1 MRLCNLSPYSCE
13 LTEQCK
19 DMDRHNLPVQ
29 GRNSSNVDLFSA
41 TVLNISTVAEL
52 EMKEQESSWG

>member
-1 MRLCNLSPYSCE
+1 MRLCNLSIILLL
-13 LTEQCK
+13 LTEQCI
-19 DMDRHNLPVQ
+19 DVDRHNLPVQ